1 MAKTELLVQLEKEL
15 TPLAGILGQ
24 ASDAIVEQNVSNYPI
39 FVTSPT
45 EIEMGIPLI
54 DRTKQKS
61 NWYVNASSLEEFV
74 TKGLIEKDKLEEF
87 QKVYKSAEEQI
98 CMFVLSE
105 IGATFVFIPRK

>member
-74 TKGLIEKDKLEEF
+74 TKGLVEEDKVEEF
-87 QKVYKSAEEQI
+87 RKVYKPVEEQI